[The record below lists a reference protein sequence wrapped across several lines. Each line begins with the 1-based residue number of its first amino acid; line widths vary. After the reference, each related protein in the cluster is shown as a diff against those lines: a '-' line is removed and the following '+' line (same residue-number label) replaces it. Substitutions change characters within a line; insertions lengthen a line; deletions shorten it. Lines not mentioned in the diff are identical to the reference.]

1 MSLQVRLQHALAL
14 HQRGHLAQ
22 AQSIYEQ
29 ILREQPRHFDALHLL
44 GVIAAHSGNSQR
56 ALEMIDKALEVD
68 AGNAVAHFNRGTTLQ
83 TLKQW
88 QAALACYNTAV
99 AIKPDFAEAYSN
111 RSVVQLERKQWQ
123 AALAS
128 CDRAIAIRGTYAD
141 AYFNRGN
148 VYRDLK
154 QWHSALVDYDRAVAI
169 RSTYAEAFFNRGNV
183 HRELEQWEATLAD
196 YDRAIACR
204 PGYASAYYNRGNVL
218 RHLKQADSALASYG
232 HALALEPRLGFLLGE
247 FLSTKMG
254 ICDWRDIE
262 AGVAQLTAA
271 IERDEAASNPFVVL
285 ALSES
290 PALQKRAAQIWVR
303 ETSALDCALPAIPRH
318 ARHDRMRIG
327 YFSADYQD
335 HATSHLIAG
344 LFEAHDVSRF
354 QVTAFSFGL
363 DSQGEMRSRLKAA
376 CESFIDVR
384 DKTDTEVA
392 LLARDLKIDIAVD
405 LNGFTQDNRTG
416 IFALRAAPLQVNYL
430 GYPGTM
436 GAGYMDYLI
445 ADRTVVPNQSRRHYA
460 EKIIYLPHTYQVNDT
475 RRAIADRTFT
485 RIELGL
491 PPTGFVFCCFNNN
504 YKITPDTFDRWTRIL
519 RRVDGS
525 VLWLLEDNA
534 TAASNL
540 RREAAF
546 RNVSA
551 DRLVFAKRI
560 DLAEHLAR
568 HRAADL
574 FLDTLPY
581 NAHTT
586 ASDALWAGVPVL
598 TCVGDS
604 FAARVAASLLT
615 AVNVPELIAS
625 TAEQYEELATQL
637 ATDPQRLADLKQ
649 KLAANRL
656 TTPLFDVELYA
667 RHVEAAYVKIY
678 ERYQADLPAED
689 VQIEPESQESFSG

>member
-1 MSLQVRLQHALAL
+1 V
-14 HQRGHLAQ
+14 
-22 AQSIYEQ
+22 
-29 ILREQPRHFDALHLL
+29 
-44 GVIAAHSGNSQR
+44 
-56 ALEMIDKALEVD
+56 
-68 AGNAVAHFNRGTTLQ
+68 
-83 TLKQW
+83 
-88 QAALACYNTAV
+88 
-99 AIKPDFAEAYSN
+99 
-111 RSVVQLERKQWQ
+111 
-123 AALAS
+123 
-128 CDRAIAIRGTYAD
+128 
-141 AYFNRGN
+141 
-148 VYRDLK
+148 
-154 QWHSALVDYDRAVAI
+154 I

-196 YDRAIACR
+196 YDRAIALR

-218 RHLKQADSALASYG
+218 RHLKQVDSALASYG
-232 HALALEPRLGFLLGE
+232 HALALEPGLGFLLGE

-271 IERDEAASNPFVVL
+271 IERDEAASNPFIVL

-303 ETSALDCALPAIPRH
+303 ETSALDSALPGIPKH
-318 ARHDRMRIG
+318 ARHDRIRIG

-354 QVTAFSFGL
+354 QVTAFSFGPDL
-363 DSQGEMRSRLKAA
+363 QGEMRSRLKAA
-376 CESFIDVR
+376 CESFIPVR

-392 LLARDLKIDIAVD
+392 LLARDLKIDIAID
-405 LNGFTQDNRTG
+405 LNGFTRDNRTG

-445 ADRTVVPNQSRRHYA
+445 ADPTLVPNQSRRHYA
-460 EKIIYLPHTYQVNDT
+460 EKLIYLPHTYQVNDT
-475 RRAIADRTFT
+475 RRAIANRTFT

-525 VLWLLEDNA
+525 VLWLLEDNP
-534 TAASNL
+534 TVASNL
-540 RREAAF
+540 RREAAL

-586 ASDALWAGVPVL
+586 ASDALWAGLPVL
-598 TCVGDS
+598 TCIGDS

-615 AVNVPELIAS
+615 AVKLPELIAS
-625 TAEQYEELATQL
+625 SAEQYEELATQL
-637 ATDPQRLADLKQ
+637 AFDPQRLVNLRQ

-689 VQIEPESQESFSG
+689 VQIEPESRESLLG